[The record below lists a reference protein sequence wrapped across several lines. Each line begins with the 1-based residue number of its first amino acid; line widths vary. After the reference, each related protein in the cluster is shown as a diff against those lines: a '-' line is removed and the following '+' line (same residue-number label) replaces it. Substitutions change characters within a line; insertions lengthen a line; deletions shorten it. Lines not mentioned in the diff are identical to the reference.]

1 MQKDKLT
8 ISSSDKEEQDLL
20 IKKQRPFFLSILCV
34 AVFVYSGLFTL
45 LFLTG
50 IIFNKWLTTI
60 LNDFLPERNFNSTL
74 ILLLNL
80 SGVILYG
87 LSFLG
92 AFYIWKLKLHGFY
105 IYMISTIILIIAPYF
120 IGLGSTINTIV
131 FLLLILL
138 PGMYYRK
145 LH

>member
-1 MQKDKLT
+1 MQKDQLS

-50 IIFNKWLTTI
+50 IIFNKWFTTI
-60 LNDFLPERNFNSTL
+60 LNDFLPERNFKSTL

-92 AFYIWKLKLHGFY
+92 AFYIWKLKRRGFY
-105 IYMISTIILIIAPYF
+105 IYLVSTIILIVAPYF
-120 IGLGSTINTIV
+120 IGLGSTINTII

-138 PGMYYRK
+138 LGIYYRK